1 MEVITISSDLPP
13 AVAPKTPIPLPIF
26 GYGTSPIGD
35 LFVNTPEVEIQKALD
50 KAWELGVRY
59 YDTAPWYGHGLSEH
73 RLGSLL
79 RQHDRKKKKTLKST
93 FLKVKSDCS
102 NIRTLI

>member
-1 MEVITISSDLPP
+1 M
-13 AVAPKTPIPLPIF
+13 PIF
-26 GYGTSPIGD
+26 GYGTNPIGD

-59 YDTAPWYGHGLSEH
+59 FDTAPWYGHGLSEH

-79 RQHDRKKKKTLKST
+79 RQHGRK
-93 FLKVKSDCS
+93 
-102 NIRTLI
+102 NISLVPRLVVFTNP